1 MRISGAL
8 TMHAPAGRVWAAL
21 TDPAVLVATIPGCEQ
36 FEPAGPDS
44 YRFTVAAAVASIQ
57 ASYTGEVSLSQQQ
70 EPSSFVLTASGAG
83 APGSVTTSVRIRL
96 TDIAD
101 GTTELSYDADA
112 VIGGLIAGVGQRM
125 LSSVAKRLANAFF
138 NSVDEVLAGTGHAG
152 RILAGTVP
160 AGTVPAGTVLAA
172 TGAGS
177 QAAPRAAPEPT
188 VPEPTGPAST
198 GLVPPVPAS
207 TGPACTG
214 PACSWP
220 VSTGPV
226 PTVPMSTVPAS
237 VGPQAGAYQAPAR
250 RGGSPG
256 FPLDAKFARG
266 MVAGAA
272 VTLAG
277 VAVSGRIRRRAR

>member
-21 TDPAVLVATIPGCEQ
+21 TDPAVLFATIHGCEQ

-57 ASYTGEVSLSQQQ
+57 ASYAGEVSLSQRQ

-83 APGSVTTSVRIRL
+83 APGTVTTSVQIRL

-125 LSSVAKRLANAFF
+125 LSSVAKRLASAFF
-138 NSVDEVLAGTGHAG
+138 SSVDEVLAGTGHAG
-152 RILAGTVP
+152 PVLVGQITAGPEPAGPEPAGPEPAGLSTAGAVLADTLP
-160 AGTVPAGTVLAA
+160 AGTVDL
-172 TGAGS
+172 
-177 QAAPRAAPEPT
+177 QAAAD
-188 VPEPTGPAST
+188 
-198 GLVPPVPAS
+198 
-207 TGPACTG
+207 
-214 PACSWP
+214 
-220 VSTGPV
+220 
-226 PTVPMSTVPAS
+226 
-237 VGPQAGAYQAPAR
+237 PAR
-250 RGGSPG
+250 ARRSGSAG
-256 FPLDAKFARG
+256 FPLDAGFAGG
-266 MVAGAA
+266 MLAGAA

-277 VAVSGRIRRRAR
+277 VAVSGLIKRRGLTGQRAR